1 MIIDLFRNP
10 QVYLPIFLMRIPV
23 ILIAL
28 TIHEISHGYVAYKL
42 GDYTA
47 KITGRLTLNP
57 IKHLDPM
64 GTVLMLSGLF
74 GWAKPVPVNPRN
86 FKKPKRDMALSAL
99 AGPVSNILLGFIGV
113 FIYMVVLRLFYS
125 QILAGNTFYI
135 ALMNFCYVF
144 LSLNIGLAV
153 FNMIPIPPLDGSRI
167 FLQFL
172 PDKIYFGI
180 MRYERYM
187 MLVLFLLLFTGV
199 LGSPISYMIQTIING
214 MIKILSYL
222 PFF

>member
-1 MIIDLFRNP
+1 MINNLFNN
-10 QVYLPIFLMRIPV
+10 LPLFIMRIPV
-23 ILIAL
+23 LLIAL
-28 TIHEISHGYVAYKL
+28 TIHEVSHGFIAYKL

-47 KITGRLTLNP
+47 KIMGRLSLNP
-57 IKHLDPM
+57 LKHLDPFGAIM
-64 GTVLMLSGLF
+64 MLVVGF
-74 GWAKPVPVNPRN
+74 GWAKPVPVDVRN

-113 FIYMVVLRLFYS
+113 FIWMLTFNIRSDSTMVS
-125 QILAGNTFYI
+125 
-135 ALMNFCYVF
+135 ALKMF
-144 LSLNIGLAV
+144 LEIFFSLNIGLAV

-172 PDKIYFGI
+172 PEKIYFGI

-187 MLVLFLLLFTGV
+187 IIVLFALIFMNV
-199 LGSPISYMIQTIING
+199 LPISWLMQRVIYG
-214 MIKILSYL
+214 MVYVLSYL